1 MNKFSIGKTSSKPAA
16 HTTALVVFT
25 TNKIRSLIFNN
36 LISVDSFGYR
46 VLPFGSMR
54 LNMFYNNKYKRSVES
69 LTSEGLHLPA
79 NARVQAEVG
88 SQVNELLQVA

>member
-1 MNKFSIGKTSSKPAA
+1 
-16 HTTALVVFT
+16 
-25 TNKIRSLIFNN
+25 
-36 LISVDSFGYR
+36 
-46 VLPFGSMR
+46 MR